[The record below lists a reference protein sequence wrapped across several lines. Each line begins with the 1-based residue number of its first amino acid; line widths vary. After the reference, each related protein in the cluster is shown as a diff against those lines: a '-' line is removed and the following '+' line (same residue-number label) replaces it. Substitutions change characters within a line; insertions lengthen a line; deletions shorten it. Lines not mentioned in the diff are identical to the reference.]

1 MKRRKLPTGI
11 QTFREIREDDC
22 YYVDKTAFALRL
34 VEEGKHY
41 FLSRPRRFGKS
52 LFVDTLKE
60 LFEGN
65 EPLFRGLA
73 IHDRWDWSAR
83 HPVLRFS
90 FAAGRF
96 NRPGRLEASFADKL
110 AAFERAAG
118 VALDY
123 ATPEGRFA
131 GLIEALREKS
141 GQRVVVLVDEYDRP
155 ITDALDDQALAED
168 NRDFLRGV
176 YGVVKDSDALIR
188 FSFFTGVSKFSKVSI
203 FSELNNLTDLTLD
216 RRFATI
222 CGYTDD
228 DLDTMFAPELQGVDR
243 QTVRDWYDGYNWRG
257 ERNVYNPYGMLL
269 FLRSRE
275 FRAHWF
281 ETGTPAFLPKTL
293 LERKVDPAAL
303 EALVVGDADLSASDV
318 KHAKTEALLFQTGY
332 LTIIAEEH
340 DAVGYLYRL
349 GYPNREVRCSLNMSL
364 LAEMAPDV
372 PAQTECSH
380 LRRLL
385 ANHDFDGVER
395 LFRAF
400 FASVPYQWHMKNDIA
415 HYEGYYASVF
425 YSHFAGAGLEVAAEE
440 STGRG
445 RSDLAV
451 RHDGGVCVF
460 EFKTTAGAGAALA
473 QLREKR
479 YVDKYRHLGEPIHLI
494 GVEFSERE
502 RNIAAFEVEST

>member
-228 DLDTMFAPELQGVDR
+228 DLDTMFAPELQGGGSTDR
-243 QTVRDWYDGYNWRG
+243 PRLVRRLQLARRT
-257 ERNVYNPYGMLL
+257 ERLQP
-269 FLRSRE
+269 LR
-275 FRAHWF
+275 H
-281 ETGTPAFLPKTL
+281 
-293 LERKVDPAAL
+293 AA
-303 EALVVGDADLSASDV
+303 
-318 KHAKTEALLFQTGY
+318 
-332 LTIIAEEH
+332 
-340 DAVGYLYRL
+340 
-349 GYPNREVRCSLNMSL
+349 
-364 LAEMAPDV
+364 V
-372 PAQTECSH
+372 PAQPRVQGALVRDRHAGFPAENAAGTQGGSGGARSP
-380 LRRLL
+380 RR
-385 ANHDFDGVER
+385 R
-395 LFRAF
+395 
-400 FASVPYQWHMKNDIA
+400 
-415 HYEGYYASVF
+415 
-425 YSHFAGAGLEVAAEE
+425 
-440 STGRG
+440 
-445 RSDLAV
+445 
-451 RHDGGVCVF
+451 
-460 EFKTTAGAGAALA
+460 
-473 QLREKR
+473 
-479 YVDKYRHLGEPIHLI
+479 
-494 GVEFSERE
+494 
-502 RNIAAFEVEST
+502 